1 MAALGTG
8 LRGTGL
14 AELVPQAVHGRAAA
28 WAASGIG
35 TYSRFSPRHLPASA
49 AEIGVALVP
58 LGTGMLEASCA
69 PEWEMNRWSHP
80 PPSPLVQAKKS
91 PGFKIH
97 LIEKSQYRGEARRNL
112 SMTSDLLCL
121 LFPCLPAANAV
132 VIQNPLPSR

>member
-1 MAALGTG
+1 MGTG

-35 TYSRFSPRHLPASA
+35 TYSRSSPRHLPASA
-49 AEIGVALVP
+49 AEIGVAIVP
-58 LGTGMLEASCA
+58 VGTGMLEMSCA
-69 PEWEMNRWSHP
+69 LEWEMNRWSHP

-97 LIEKSQYRGEARRNL
+97 LIENL
-112 SMTSDLLCL
+112 NTGGKRTRT
-121 LFPCLPAANAV
+121 FP
-132 VIQNPLPSR
+132 